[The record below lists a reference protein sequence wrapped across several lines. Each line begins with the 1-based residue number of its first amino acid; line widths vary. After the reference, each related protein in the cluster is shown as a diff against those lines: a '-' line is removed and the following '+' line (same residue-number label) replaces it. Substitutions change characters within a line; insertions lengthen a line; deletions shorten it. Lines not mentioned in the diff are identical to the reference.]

1 MTDNVIQMHPTK
13 PDPKAILKAERNVQL
28 AVARLLH
35 HYPNLT
41 DEALDQLLDE
51 VAAELHAE
59 AAAMAAERE
68 ELMAEKARRRP
79 A

>member
-1 MTDNVIQMHPTK
+1 
-13 PDPKAILKAERNVQL
+13 
-28 AVARLLH
+28 VARLLH